1 MTCPA
6 SRLVWIDECELA
18 PRVRLR
24 IGEREGGRE
33 GEKRVAWLTVTE
45 PGDLT
50 RLERARV
57 LAAAASFEA
66 DPDHILWLDL
76 TVSAPRGA
84 NRPIRRVVPGALPYL
99 AACMARASGA

>member
-6 SRLVWIDECELA
+6 SRLVWIDERELA

-24 IGEREGGRE
+24 IGERPGGHA
-33 GEKRVAWLTVTE
+33 GEKRMAWLTVAD

-57 LAAAASFEA
+57 LATAATFEA

-76 TVSAPRGA
+76 TVSSPRGST
-84 NRPIRRVVPGALPYL
+84 RPIRRVVPGALPFL